1 MKLSQLFKKHKKNV
15 LNVVLILGLLL
26 IVVVL
31 FRYNTEK
38 SSLKDNMLGNNKLSP
53 NSKVLEEILP
63 QPKGQSQE
71 SVGASPLSTLEK
83 SNFLPVTGISTTK
96 GGSKSCNSQ
105 KVIDPKEL
113 LPNDSNSEWAKINPA
128 STDLK
133 NMNMLSSGHHIGIN
147 TVGSSLRN
155 ANLQVRSEPA
165 IPQVDVGPWN
175 NTTIETD
182 TLRRPLEIGG
192 GD

>member
-63 QPKGQSQE
+63 EPKGQ
-71 SVGASPLSTLEK
+71 P
-83 SNFLPVTGISTTK
+83 
-96 GGSKSCNSQ
+96 
-105 KVIDPKEL
+105 PK
-113 LPNDSNSEWAKINPA
+113 
-128 STDLK
+128 
-133 NMNMLSSGHHIGIN
+133 
-147 TVGSSLRN
+147 
-155 ANLQVRSEPA
+155 
-165 IPQVDVGPWN
+165 
-175 NTTIETD
+175 
-182 TLRRPLEIGG
+182 PLEFPPNPNPPQLDEVGG
-192 GD
+192 ANWLFTGCAAGFSTRKGTLGSMI